1 MTLTS
6 ALLIIASVFGIFV
19 ITIIFTRIFGLRT
32 FAKISSIDFA
42 STIAIGSVLAS
53 VILNE
58 NQSLIKGAL
67 ALGCIIGFQTLFSII
82 IRKNKFLQNILTN
95 QPQLLMKDG
104 EFIYENLKKC
114 NVGMDD
120 LRAKLREANV
130 HNIQH
135 VQAIVFES
143 TGDISILHSAENL
156 EVDSTILEDV
166 NKVN

>member
-1 MTLTS
+1 
-6 ALLIIASVFGIFV
+6 
-19 ITIIFTRIFGLRT
+19 
-32 FAKISSIDFA
+32 
-42 STIAIGSVLAS
+42 
-53 VILNE
+53 
-58 NQSLIKGAL
+58 
-67 ALGCIIGFQTLFSII
+67 
-82 IRKNKFLQNILTN
+82 
-95 QPQLLMKDG
+95 MKDG